1 MKQLTCEMCGS
12 TNLIKKDGVF
22 VCQSCGCQYSVEE
35 AKKMM
40 IEGVVD
46 VTGTVQIDNA
56 NLVEKYLANARRAKR
71 KEDWEE
77 TEKYYNMVE
86 QNDPSNIEAIFYSA
100 YGKAMTGLLEEDI
113 YKREATF
120 KVLRNSISVIDDNY
134 KVENSKQNRE
144 IIIGMSKDLIKMFSA
159 NFLYNTSTYKIAGV
173 SFDVNDQ
180 DKTIRLF
187 YELVMSFW
195 DSMKNIENVDPMAYM
210 FDITIEVITSFIKIW
225 DPKQR
230 SEMTSSLNNA
240 VKDQESRKEKFVE
253 KYWKDH
259 PNEKLALEN
268 QRESLLQKIDILK
281 NEIDE
286 LKKSSTFDLL
296 NTRREHVMEEL
307 KNIPFWKKERKE
319 TLKELEKIDNELKSC
334 SESQAIIDKKDE
346 ITSVENELQ
355 IILNALESPYEK
367 E

>member
-1 MKQLTCEMCGS
+1 
-12 TNLIKKDGVF
+12 
-22 VCQSCGCQYSVEE
+22 
-35 AKKMM
+35 
-40 IEGVVD
+40 
-46 VTGTVQIDNA
+46 
-56 NLVEKYLANARRAKR
+56 
-71 KEDWEE
+71 
-77 TEKYYNMVE
+77 
-86 QNDPSNIEAIFYSA
+86 
-100 YGKAMTGLLEEDI
+100 MTGLLEEDI

-144 IIIGMSKDLIKMFSA
+144 IIIDMSKDLIKMFSA

-173 SFDVNDQ
+173 PFDVNDK

-210 FDITIEVITSFIKIW
+210 YDITTEVITSFIKIW

-230 SEMTSSLNNA
+230 SEMTLSLNNA

-259 PNEKLALEN
+259 PDEKLALEN
-268 QRESLLQKIDILK
+268 QRESLLQKID
-281 NEIDE
+281 E

-296 NTRREHVMEEL
+296 NERREHLMEEL
-307 KNIPFWKKERKE
+307 KNMPFWKTERKE
-319 TLKELEKIDNELKSC
+319 ALKELEKIDNEVKSC

-346 ITSVENELQ
+346 IISVENELQ

>member
-230 SEMTSSLNNA
+230 SEMTLSLNNA

-253 KYWKDH
+253 KYWKNH
-259 PNEKLALEN
+259 PDEKLALEN
-268 QRESLLQKIDILK
+268 QRESLLQKLDILN
-281 NEIDE
+281 NECP
-286 LKKSSTFDLL
+286 LYSL
-296 NTRREHVMEEL
+296 NKRREHLMEVI
-307 KNIPFWKKERKE
+307 KNKPFWKTERQE
-319 TLKELEKIDNELKSC
+319 ALKELEKIDNEAKSC

-346 ITSVENELQ
+346 IISVENELQ